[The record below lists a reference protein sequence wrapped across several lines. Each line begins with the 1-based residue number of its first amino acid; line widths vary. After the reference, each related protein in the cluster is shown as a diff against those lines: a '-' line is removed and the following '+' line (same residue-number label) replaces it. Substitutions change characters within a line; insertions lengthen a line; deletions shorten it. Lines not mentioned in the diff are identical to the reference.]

1 MTESVAQ
8 VRGVDVDR
16 VRELTNIGAGHAA
29 TAFAR
34 LVGRPCQMRVP
45 TVRLLRAESAAAP
58 FLVGTGDD
66 ERRGMTGIFF
76 EIEGGLGGIVAI
88 LFSPSSRDQLVE
100 HLTGMPTTEASPAI
114 SQSALR
120 EFGNILASHVVSP
133 MADALGVA
141 ILPSIPVLAMEGAL
155 EVLGSLIGL
164 RQRGQPALR
173 IETEISDRRKDF
185 QSLLVFVPD
194 STTILQGG
202 DPSRGS

>member
-1 MTESVAQ
+1 MTELGSQ
-8 VRGVDVDR
+8 IREIDIDR
-16 VRELTNIGAGHAA
+16 VRELTSIGAGHAA

-34 LVGRPCQMRVP
+34 LVGQPCQMRVP
-45 TVRLLRAESAAAP
+45 TVRLLRAESAGLP
-58 FLVGTGDD
+58 FVVNVRDD
-66 ERRGMTGIFF
+66 ERNGMTGIFF

-100 HLTGMPTTEASPAI
+100 HLTGIPRRQSSPAI

-164 RQRGQPALR
+164 RQKGRPALR
-173 IETEISDRRKDF
+173 IETEISDRRKEF

-194 STTILQGG
+194 STTVVSSGR
-202 DPSRGS
+202 PFKRS

>member
-1 MTESVAQ
+1 MTEPAAE
-8 VRGVDVDR
+8 VREVDVDR

-45 TVRLLRAESAAAP
+45 TVRLLRAEAAALP
-58 FLVGTGDD
+58 FVVNLRDD
-66 ERRGMTGIFF
+66 ERQGMTGIFF

-88 LFSPSSRDQLVE
+88 LFSPASRDQLVE
-100 HLTGMPTTEASPAI
+100 HLTGTPTDQSSPAVT
-114 SQSALR
+114 QSALR

-141 ILPSIPVLAMEGAL
+141 ILPSIPVLAMEDAL

-164 RQRGQPALR
+164 RQKGRPALR
-173 IETEISDRRKDF
+173 IETEISDRRKEF

-194 STTILQGG
+194 STTILSSGR
-202 DPSRGS
+202 PPTRS

>member
-1 MTESVAQ
+1 MTEIGEQ
-8 VRGVDVDR
+8 IREVDVDR
-16 VRELTNIGAGHAA
+16 VRELTSIGAGHAA

-34 LVGRPCQMRVP
+34 LVGRTCQMCVP
-45 TVRLLRAESAAAP
+45 SVRLLCAESAATP
-58 FLVGTGDD
+58 FVASAHSD

-100 HLTGMPTTEASPAI
+100 HLTGESPTQDSSASAE
-114 SQSALR
+114 SALR

-141 ILPSIPVLAMEGAL
+141 ILPSLPILAMHGAL
-155 EVLGSLIGL
+155 EALGSLIGV
-164 RQRGQPALR
+164 RQRGQTALR
-173 IETEISDRRKDF
+173 IETEISDRQGDF

-194 STTILQGG
+194 STTVFRSGR
-202 DPSRGS
+202 PSRGS

>member
-1 MTESVAQ
+1 MTEFDAK
-8 VRGVDVDR
+8 VRELDVDR

-34 LVGRPCQMRVP
+34 LVGRPCRMRVP
-45 TVRLLRAESAAAP
+45 TVRLLRAESAANP
-58 FLVGTGDD
+58 FVTSVQDD

-76 EIEGGLGGIVAI
+76 EIEGGLGGIVAV

-100 HLTGMPTTEASPAI
+100 QLTGKPSSQASPAI

-141 ILPSIPVLAMEGAL
+141 ILPSIPVLAMEDAL
-155 EVLGSLIGL
+155 EVLASLIGL
-164 RQRGQPALR
+164 RQKGQPALR
-173 IETEISDRRKDF
+173 IEAEISDRLRDF
-185 QSLLVFVPD
+185 ESTLVFVPD
-194 STTILQGG
+194 SIAVLG
-202 DPSRGS
+202 

>member
-1 MTESVAQ
+1 M
-8 VRGVDVDR
+8 DVDR
-16 VRELTNIGAGHAA
+16 VRELANIGAGHAA

-45 TVRLLRAESAAAP
+45 TVRLLWPESNAVP
-58 FLVGTGDD
+58 FVVSARED
-66 ERRGMTGIFF
+66 EPRGMTGIFF

-100 HLTGMPTTEASPAI
+100 HLTGMPTGDAPPAT

-141 ILPSIPVLAMEGAL
+141 ILPSIPVLAMDDGL

-164 RQRGQPALR
+164 RQQGRPAMR
-173 IETEISDRRKDF
+173 IETEISDRLRDF

-194 STTILQGG
+194 STTIISGERA
-202 DPSRGS
+202 SRQS

>member
-1 MTESVAQ
+1 MTELGAQ
-8 VRGVDVDR
+8 VREADIDR

-34 LVGRPCQMRVP
+34 LVGRPCQMCVP
-45 TVRLLRAESAAAP
+45 TVRLLRAESAALP
-58 FLVGTGDD
+58 FVVNVGDD
-66 ERRGMTGIFF
+66 ERQGMTGIFF

-100 HLTGMPTTEASPAI
+100 HLTGTPTDQASPAV

-141 ILPSIPVLAMEGAL
+141 ILPSIPVLAMEDAL

-164 RQRGQPALR
+164 RQKGRPALR
-173 IETEISDRRKDF
+173 IETEISDRHKDF

-194 STTILQGG
+194 STTILSSGRL
-202 DPSRGS
+202 PTRS

>member
-1 MTESVAQ
+1 MTEFGAQ
-8 VRGVDVDR
+8 VREVDIDR
-16 VRELTNIGAGHAA
+16 VRELTSIGAGHAA

-34 LVGRPCQMRVP
+34 LVGRTCQMCVP
-45 TVRLLRAESAAAP
+45 TVRLLRAESAATP
-58 FLVGTGDD
+58 FVVSVRDD

-88 LFSPSSRDQLVE
+88 LFSLSSRDQLVE
-100 HLTGMPTTEASPAI
+100 HLTGMPSARVSPA
-114 SQSALR
+114 SAQSALR

-141 ILPSIPVLAMEGAL
+141 ILPSIPVLAMEDAL

-164 RQRGQPALR
+164 RQGGRPALR
-173 IETEISDRRKDF
+173 IETEISDKRKDF

-194 STTILQGG
+194 STTILSSGR
-202 DPSRGS
+202 PSGRS

>member
-1 MTESVAQ
+1 MTEIGVQ
-8 VRGVDVDR
+8 VREVDVDR

-45 TVRLLRAESAAAP
+45 TVRVLRAESAAVP
-58 FLVGTGDD
+58 FVANMGDD
-66 ERRGMTGIFF
+66 DRRGLTGIFF

-88 LFSPSSRDQLVE
+88 LFSPASRDQLVE
-100 HLTGMPTTEASPAI
+100 HLTGMAIREAPPAI

-141 ILPSIPVLAMEGAL
+141 ILPSIPVLAMEDAL

-164 RQRGQPALR
+164 RQKGKPALR

-194 STTILQGG
+194 STTILSSGRS
-202 DPSRGS
+202 SRNS

>member
-1 MTESVAQ
+1 
-8 VRGVDVDR
+8 
-16 VRELTNIGAGHAA
+16 
-29 TAFAR
+29 
-34 LVGRPCQMRVP
+34 
-45 TVRLLRAESAAAP
+45 
-58 FLVGTGDD
+58 
-66 ERRGMTGIFF
+66 MTGIFF

-100 HLTGMPTTEASPAI
+100 HLTGMPTGDAPLAT

-141 ILPSIPVLAMEGAL
+141 ILPSIPVLAMDDGL

-164 RQRGQPALR
+164 RQQGRPSLR
-173 IETEISDRRKDF
+173 IETEISDRFRDF

-194 STTILQGG
+194 STTILRRGR
-202 DPSRGS
+202 PSRGS